1 MPTIVCYNGGCFGD
15 LITALIDTTDA
26 VINNGTVI
34 HNRSRLR
41 LKEYFNFKSDHEK
54 DDYLSNH
61 TEYKS
66 VASHDIKYHI
76 KKRHPFIGIVTE
88 DLNVALQ
95 LSIRF
100 LKLKEEVYNITDTTN
115 FKNVNEHA
123 NTILNSSKL
132 IKTFS
137 KRIITAESILAG
149 TGLSDLGK
157 LTDLDINSENF
168 YNKWLKEQ
176 HAMQINY

>member
-26 VINNGTVI
+26 FIDNGTVI

-41 LKEYFNFKSDHEK
+41 LKEYFYFKSDQEK

-66 VASHDIKYHI
+66 VSSHDIRYHI
-76 KKRHPFIGIVTE
+76 KKRHSFIGVVTE

-95 LSIRF
+95 LSTRF

-115 FKNVNEHA
+115 S
-123 NTILNSSKL
+123 NSGAVFLQEDDNPGGFIS
-132 IKTFS
+132 
-137 KRIITAESILAG
+137 
-149 TGLSDLGK
+149 
-157 LTDLDINSENF
+157 
-168 YNKWLKEQ
+168 
-176 HAMQINY
+176 